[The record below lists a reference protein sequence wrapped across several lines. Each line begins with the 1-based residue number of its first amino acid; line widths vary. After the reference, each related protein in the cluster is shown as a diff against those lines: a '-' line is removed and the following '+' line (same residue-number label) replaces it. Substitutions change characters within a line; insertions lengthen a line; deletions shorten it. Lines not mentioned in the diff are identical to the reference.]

1 MTTLHQLN
9 IRYVPLEDR
18 LLLRISGKDGAEY
31 RFWLTR
37 RYTALLRQAL
47 NREIDRCGGR
57 PILAASGETT
67 KMFKEGAFEK
77 PFEEESTRYPLG
89 ESGVLGAR
97 IGVNR
102 QQNGNLRLDL
112 APQQGQGIALNLNR
126 PLLFM
131 FDTLLS
137 QGIAQ
142 TGWNL
147 ASDEASGSTRVH

>member
-1 MTTLHQLN
+1 MTSLHQLN
-9 IRYVPLEDR
+9 IRYAPLEDR

-31 RFWLTR
+31 RLWLTR
-37 RYTALLRQAL
+37 RYTAMLQQVL

-67 KMFKEGAFEK
+67 KMFKDGAFEK
-77 PFEEESTRYPLG
+77 PFEEESTHYPLG
-89 ESGVLGAR
+89 EAGILTAR
-97 IGVNR
+97 ISVNR
-102 QQNGNLRLDL
+102 QQDGNIRVDL
-112 APQQGQGIALNLNR
+112 APQQGQGISLNLNR

-147 ASDEASGSTRVH
+147 ASEEASGSTRVH